1 MVTLMSYDL
10 PTKMS
15 EPEIKEKKGSN
26 SDVSMARKP
35 KIAAKVPLL
44 LGTSFSGLRKS
55 FCSENTDIAFVNEN
69 DSGQMLP
76 AHKMVLSVSSPFFFE
91 KLQGDWKEKDQDRL
105 PVPGG
110 FQWSVFKSIINLLYG
125 EQDLVEVEEDL
136 LVETYRAAGFLQL
149 DQVKMAINK
158 GFATWDLENVAIAV
172 EMCMQAEIPHNCKEY
187 VASHIKEIL
196 DKKIEFP
203 GLSKETIRDISMSE
217 KVKVSEVTLHAF
229 LTKWTEAHEDQLS
242 FADVQNIFGSIR
254 YGTIKE
260 SDLKT
265 LACSKYYHNLHLGT
279 ARKQQDISSMLDMS
293 VVRAHPV
300 QYCSRKFQAPFPG
313 PAVFRS
319 ELKDQSCL
327 CVVYSGHSKASL
339 IGSRNSYESFKA
351 TTIMIKCSSINSE
364 SQCIEIGHHV
374 PAQQSNWPLVIEQET
389 IKACS
394 CHITLNTRF
403 VQVSFRSK
411 KFKEWPYMIGT
422 SSVKAFKFDGPL
434 PWLVEITNIDSLCS
448 V

>member
-1 MVTLMSYDL
+1 
-10 PTKMS
+10 MS

-76 AHKMVLSVSSPFFFE
+76 AHKMVLSVSSPFFF
-91 KLQGDWKEKDQDRL
+91 KMLQGDWKEKDQGRL

-110 FQWSVFKSIINLLYG
+110 FQWSVFKIIIDLLYG
-125 EQDLVEVEEDL
+125 EQVEVEEDM
-136 LVETYRAAGFLQL
+136 LVEIYTAAGYLQL

-279 ARKQQDISSMLDMS
+279 ARKQQDISSTLDMS

-313 PAVFRS
+313 PAVFRN
-319 ELKDQSCL
+319 ELENKSCL
-327 CVVYSGHSKASL
+327 CVVYSGHSDAIL
-339 IGSRNSYESFKA
+339 IGSKIQNARI
-351 TTIMIKCSSINSE
+351 TDIIIKCSSIGSE
-364 SQCIEIGHHV
+364 NQHIEIKVGEHARRNNQHV
-374 PAQQSNWPLVIEQET
+374 QSQPRQRVVRSTESNLEFNEIE
-389 IKACS
+389 ACR
-394 CHITLNTRF
+394 ITLNANS

-411 KFKEWPYMIGT
+411 KFEEWPAIGA
-422 SSVKAFKFDGPL
+422 SRVKTFEFNGPI
-434 PWLVEITNIDSLCS
+434 PWLVEVTNIDSLCT

>member
-1 MVTLMSYDL
+1 
-10 PTKMS
+10 MS

-110 FQWSVFKSIINLLYG
+110 FQWSMFKIVIDLLYG
-125 EQDLVEVEEDL
+125 EQVEVEEDL
-136 LVETYRAAGFLQL
+136 LVEIYRAAHYLQL
-149 DQVKMAINK
+149 DKLKMAIDK
-158 GFATWDLENVAIAV
+158 GFATWNLENVAVAI
-172 EMCMQAEIPHNCKEY
+172 EMCIQAEIPRNSKEF
-187 VASHIKEIL
+187 VARHIKKIL
-196 DKKIEFP
+196 DQELDFTR
-203 GLSKETIRDISMSE
+203 LTKETILDISMSE
-217 KVKVSEVTLHAF
+217 NVKVSEAVLHAF
-229 LTKWTEAHEDQLS
+229 LTKWTEAHEDRLS
-242 FADVQNIFGSIR
+242 FEDVQKIFGNIR

-260 SDLKT
+260 DDLRT

-279 ARKQQDISSMLDMS
+279 ALKQQDKSSTLDMS

-313 PAVFRS
+313 PAVFRN
-319 ELKDQSCL
+319 ELENKSCL
-327 CVVYSGHSKASL
+327 CVVYSGHSNATL
-339 IGSRNSYESFKA
+339 IGSGIQNAWSNKM
-351 TTIMIKCSSINSE
+351 IIKCSSISSE
-364 SQCIEIGHHV
+364 SQYIEIKVGEHV
-374 PAQQSNWPLVIEQET
+374 RRSNHTVSQSTRGPTLLGEFLSTLNAIE
-389 IKACS
+389 AC
-394 CHITLNTRF
+394 CITLNARSSSI
-403 VQVSFRSK
+403 QVSFLSK
-411 KFKEWPYMIGT
+411 KFKEWPAIGS
-422 SSVKAFKFDGPL
+422 SSVKRFNFNGPV
-434 PWLVEITNIDSLCS
+434 PWLVEITYIDSLYTA
-448 V
+448 